1 MTLKQLEVF
10 LAVADT
16 RSFSKGG
23 EMVRLAQST
32 ASQHVRALEDELDIR
47 LFERAST
54 HVRLTEVGR
63 LFYEHAARICRQCSD
78 AVEAV
83 RRFQGLEQATLRLG
97 ASTIPAACLIPDL
110 LGHFAAAWPG
120 VTLELQQGDSLEVI
134 RLLQDDLVELAIVG
148 VRPDGDVLKFE
159 ELLTERI
166 VLVGASRLVTDTEVT
181 IADLQTLPLI
191 QREPGSGTRQAVDTA
206 LHKAGIDPR
215 TLRVIAHLGSSEAV
229 RRAVLSGAG
238 YAFLSTLAIGRELA
252 EGTLTKVNVQ
262 EFNVERS
269 FYLVWRKGTEF
280 SPAAEAF
287 VSQIRKTC
295 CQELSSCSQH

>member
-32 ASQHVRALEDELDIR
+32 ASQHIRALEDELGVR
-47 LFERAST
+47 LFDRAST

-63 LFYEHAARICRQCSD
+63 LFYEHAARICRHCSD
-78 AVEAV
+78 AIAAV

-110 LGHFAAAWPG
+110 LGQFAATWPG

-148 VRPDGDVLKFE
+148 VRPDEDTVRFE

-166 VLVGASRLVTDTEVT
+166 VLVGSSRLGSDTAVTLT
-181 IADLQTLPLI
+181 DLQTLPLI

-252 EGTLTKVNVQ
+252 EGVLSEVKVQ

-269 FYLVWRKGTEF
+269 FYLIWRRGTEF

-287 VSQIRKTC
+287 VSQIKTAC
-295 CQELSSCSQH
+295 RQEDFAAE

>member
-10 LAVADT
+10 LSVADT

-32 ASQHVRALEDELDIR
+32 ASQHIRALEDELGIR

-78 AVEAV
+78 AIDAV

-110 LGHFAAAWPG
+110 LGHFSVAWPG
-120 VTLELQQGDSLEVI
+120 VTLELQQGDSHEVI

-148 VRPDGDVLKFE
+148 VRPDDDTVRFE

-166 VLVGASRLVTDTEVT
+166 VLVGAARLVTNTAVT
-181 IADLQTLPLI
+181 IAHLQELPLI

-206 LHKAGIDPR
+206 LHKVGIDPR

-252 EGTLTKVNVQ
+252 EGSLSEVRVQ

-269 FYLVWRKGTEF
+269 FYLVWRRGTEF

-287 VSQIRKTC
+287 IAQIKAV
-295 CQELSSCSQH
+295 CSQGLARL